1 VDVIMVTGPRA
12 EKALRLFDEH
22 AVYLAGSKALVK
34 GDTGYHKIVA
44 NSQGVHCDCRGWRP
58 GRTCAHGL
66 AAMLAW
72 GEAEEREAA
81 LVEAA

>member
-1 VDVIMVTGPRA
+1 VIMVTGPRA

-22 AVYLAGSKALVK
+22 AVYLSGSRALVK
-34 GDTGYHKIVA
+34 GDGGFHKVVA
-44 NSQGVHCDCRGWRP
+44 NSEGVHCACKAWRP
-58 GRTCAHGL
+58 GRACSHAL

-72 GEAEEREAA
+72 QDAAERERA

>member
-1 VDVIMVTGPRA
+1 MIMVTGPRA

-22 AVYLAGSKALVK
+22 AVYLAGAKALVK
-34 GDTGYHKIVA
+34 GDGGFHKIVA
-44 NSQGVHCDCRGWRP
+44 NSQGVHCDCPAWRP
-58 GRTCAHGL
+58 ARQCSHGL

-72 GEAEEREAA
+72 QDAEERERA